1 MQQEINIKV
10 VAQDRAKDNDF
21 KQLFL
26 EMYPRLVRYAVSLL
40 GDGNEARDVV
50 GDVFEKAWNQF
61 SSLQMETRRSW
72 LYASVRNACLNWLK
86 HQQVEQT
93 NVEALIE
100 ATRYD
105 MSTRYEEHER
115 LLQQAERIARELK
128 EPTCTILRLCYF
140 EHLTY
145 QQAADSRQAGHQS
158 QHREEAYFQGT
169 RHFARANEAYKH
181 RELGGKI
188 MNKNQDQELD
198 YRMDS
203 VSENVSENA
212 SGKVSENV
220 SDARLS
226 QIFGEAL
233 GDEPSKEETLAAW
246 EAFEQKHIS
255 SEEEHLQKAEDEL
268 SEKKIDKARIL
279 TWITASVAVAASL
292 FLFIFRS
299 SQEISQPTEFSME
312 LFSEVTSPKQ
322 VEQTLSNGY
331 CVVSTPAAT
340 TTLVTLSDG
349 TRVML
354 NANSTLE
361 YPASFDDAEVREVR
375 LKGEAH
381 FEVTKNPHRPFVVKA
396 GEMQTQVLGTIF
408 DVKAYR
414 KDAPKVTLMEGK
426 VKVSNADTE
435 IEMRPGQTATLQA
448 DKIVVSKASSSAS
461 DWLEGDFDMDQVTL
475 AEAMSDIGAWYNKT
489 VVFQSQA
496 NMDKL
501 IHFRF
506 SRRASLQEIITALNE
521 MGVAKVRIEK
531 GKIMV
536 L

>member
-1 MQQEINIKV
+1 
-10 VAQDRAKDNDF
+10 
-21 KQLFL
+21 
-26 EMYPRLVRYAVSLL
+26 
-40 GDGNEARDVV
+40 
-50 GDVFEKAWNQF
+50 
-61 SSLQMETRRSW
+61 
-72 LYASVRNACLNWLK
+72 
-86 HQQVEQT
+86 
-93 NVEALIE
+93 
-100 ATRYD
+100 
-105 MSTRYEEHER
+105 
-115 LLQQAERIARELK
+115 
-128 EPTCTILRLCYF
+128 
-140 EHLTY
+140 
-145 QQAADSRQAGHQS
+145 
-158 QHREEAYFQGT
+158 
-169 RHFARANEAYKH
+169 
-181 RELGGKI
+181 

-203 VSENVSENA
+203 VSEKVSENA
-212 SGKVSENV
+212 SEKVSEKVSENV

-246 EAFEQKHIS
+246 EAFEKKHIS

-268 SEKKIDKARIL
+268 SEKKIEDEIGRESSSRKISKARIL
-279 TWITASVAVAASL
+279 AWITASVAVAASL

-349 TRVML
+349 TKVRL

-361 YPASFDDAEVREVR
+361 YPVSFSDTEVREVH

-414 KDAPKVTLMEGK
+414 KDAPKVTLMQGK

-435 IEMRPGQTATLQA
+435 VEMRPGQTATLQA

>member
-1 MQQEINIKV
+1 
-10 VAQDRAKDNDF
+10 
-21 KQLFL
+21 
-26 EMYPRLVRYAVSLL
+26 
-40 GDGNEARDVV
+40 
-50 GDVFEKAWNQF
+50 
-61 SSLQMETRRSW
+61 
-72 LYASVRNACLNWLK
+72 
-86 HQQVEQT
+86 
-93 NVEALIE
+93 
-100 ATRYD
+100 
-105 MSTRYEEHER
+105 
-115 LLQQAERIARELK
+115 
-128 EPTCTILRLCYF
+128 
-140 EHLTY
+140 
-145 QQAADSRQAGHQS
+145 
-158 QHREEAYFQGT
+158 
-169 RHFARANEAYKH
+169 
-181 RELGGKI
+181 

-198 YRMDS
+198 YRM
-203 VSENVSENA
+203 EAENA
-212 SGKVSENV
+212 
-220 SDARLS
+220 SDARLTR
-226 QIFGEAL
+226 IFGEAL
-233 GDEPSKEETLAAW
+233 GGEPSKEETLAAW
-246 EAFEQKHIS
+246 EAFEKKHIS
-255 SEEEHLQKAEDEL
+255 SEEEHLSFEKE
-268 SEKKIDKARIL
+268 SIVKNEKKVSKARIL

-414 KDAPKVTLMEGK
+414 KDAPKVTLMQGK

-435 IEMRPGQTATLQA
+435 VEMRPGQTATLQA

-521 MGVAKVRIEK
+521 MGVARIRMEK

>member
-1 MQQEINIKV
+1 
-10 VAQDRAKDNDF
+10 
-21 KQLFL
+21 
-26 EMYPRLVRYAVSLL
+26 
-40 GDGNEARDVV
+40 
-50 GDVFEKAWNQF
+50 
-61 SSLQMETRRSW
+61 
-72 LYASVRNACLNWLK
+72 
-86 HQQVEQT
+86 
-93 NVEALIE
+93 
-100 ATRYD
+100 
-105 MSTRYEEHER
+105 
-115 LLQQAERIARELK
+115 
-128 EPTCTILRLCYF
+128 
-140 EHLTY
+140 
-145 QQAADSRQAGHQS
+145 
-158 QHREEAYFQGT
+158 
-169 RHFARANEAYKH
+169 
-181 RELGGKI
+181 
-188 MNKNQDQELD
+188 
-198 YRMDS
+198 MDS
-203 VSENVSENA
+203 VSENVSENVFEKA
-212 SGKVSENV
+212 SENV
-220 SDARLS
+220 SDARLTR
-226 QIFGEAL
+226 IFGEAL
-233 GDEPSKEETLAAW
+233 GNEPSKEETLAAW
-246 EAFEQKHIS
+246 EAFEKKHIS
-255 SEEEHLQKAEDEL
+255 SEEEHLSFEKE
-268 SEKKIDKARIL
+268 SIVKNEKKVSKARIL
-279 TWITASVAVAASL
+279 AWITASVAVAAGL

-312 LFSEVTSPKQ
+312 LFSEVSSPKQ
-322 VEQTLSNGY
+322 VEQTLSDGY

-349 TRVML
+349 TKVML

-414 KDAPKVTLMEGK
+414 KDAPKVTLMQGK

-435 IEMRPGQTATLQA
+435 VEMRPGQTATLQS
-448 DKIVVSKASSSAS
+448 DKIVVSKASPSAS

-521 MGVAKVRIEK
+521 MGVARIRMEK

>member
-1 MQQEINIKV
+1 
-10 VAQDRAKDNDF
+10 
-21 KQLFL
+21 
-26 EMYPRLVRYAVSLL
+26 
-40 GDGNEARDVV
+40 
-50 GDVFEKAWNQF
+50 
-61 SSLQMETRRSW
+61 
-72 LYASVRNACLNWLK
+72 
-86 HQQVEQT
+86 
-93 NVEALIE
+93 
-100 ATRYD
+100 
-105 MSTRYEEHER
+105 
-115 LLQQAERIARELK
+115 
-128 EPTCTILRLCYF
+128 
-140 EHLTY
+140 
-145 QQAADSRQAGHQS
+145 
-158 QHREEAYFQGT
+158 
-169 RHFARANEAYKH
+169 
-181 RELGGKI
+181 

-212 SGKVSENV
+212 SEKVSENV

-246 EAFEQKHIS
+246 EAFEKKHIS

-268 SEKKIDKARIL
+268 SEKKIEDEIGGESSSRKISKARIL
-279 TWITASVAVAASL
+279 AWITASVAVAASL

-340 TTLVTLSDG
+340 TTLATLSDG
-349 TRVML
+349 TKVML

-414 KDAPKVTLMEGK
+414 KDASKVTLMQGK

-435 IEMRPGQTATLQA
+435 VEMRPGQTATLQA
-448 DKIVVSKASSSAS
+448 DKIVVSKASPSAS

-489 VVFQSQA
+489 VVFQSQT

-521 MGVAKVRIEK
+521 MGVARIRIEK

>member
-1 MQQEINIKV
+1 
-10 VAQDRAKDNDF
+10 
-21 KQLFL
+21 
-26 EMYPRLVRYAVSLL
+26 
-40 GDGNEARDVV
+40 
-50 GDVFEKAWNQF
+50 
-61 SSLQMETRRSW
+61 
-72 LYASVRNACLNWLK
+72 
-86 HQQVEQT
+86 
-93 NVEALIE
+93 
-100 ATRYD
+100 
-105 MSTRYEEHER
+105 
-115 LLQQAERIARELK
+115 
-128 EPTCTILRLCYF
+128 
-140 EHLTY
+140 
-145 QQAADSRQAGHQS
+145 
-158 QHREEAYFQGT
+158 
-169 RHFARANEAYKH
+169 
-181 RELGGKI
+181 

-198 YRMDS
+198 YRMDP

-212 SGKVSENV
+212 SEKVSENV

-246 EAFEQKHIS
+246 EAFEKKHIS
-255 SEEEHLQKAEDEL
+255 SEEELL
-268 SEKKIDKARIL
+268 SFEKESIVKNEKKVSKARIL

-408 DVKAYR
+408 DVKTYR
-414 KDAPKVTLMEGK
+414 KDAPKVTLMQGK

-435 IEMRPGQTATLQA
+435 VEMRPGQTATLQA

>member
-1 MQQEINIKV
+1 MN
-10 VAQDRAKDNDF
+10 KD
-21 KQLFL
+21 
-26 EMYPRLVRYAVSLL
+26 
-40 GDGNEARDVV
+40 
-50 GDVFEKAWNQF
+50 
-61 SSLQMETRRSW
+61 
-72 LYASVRNACLNWLK
+72 
-86 HQQVEQT
+86 
-93 NVEALIE
+93 
-100 ATRYD
+100 
-105 MSTRYEEHER
+105 
-115 LLQQAERIARELK
+115 
-128 EPTCTILRLCYF
+128 
-140 EHLTY
+140 
-145 QQAADSRQAGHQS
+145 
-158 QHREEAYFQGT
+158 
-169 RHFARANEAYKH
+169 
-181 RELGGKI
+181 
-188 MNKNQDQELD
+188 KNQDQELD

-203 VSENVSENA
+203 VSESISENA
-212 SGKVSENV
+212 SEKV

-246 EAFEQKHIS
+246 EAFEKKHIS

-268 SEKKIDKARIL
+268 SEKKIEDEIGGESSSRKISKARIL
-279 TWITASVAVAASL
+279 AWITASVAVAASL

-322 VEQTLSNGY
+322 VEQTLSDGY

-414 KDAPKVTLMEGK
+414 KDAPKVTLMQGK

-435 IEMRPGQTATLQA
+435 VEMRPGQTATLQA
-448 DKIVVSKASSSAS
+448 DKIVVSKASPSAS

-496 NMDKL
+496 NMGKL

>member
-1 MQQEINIKV
+1 
-10 VAQDRAKDNDF
+10 
-21 KQLFL
+21 
-26 EMYPRLVRYAVSLL
+26 
-40 GDGNEARDVV
+40 
-50 GDVFEKAWNQF
+50 
-61 SSLQMETRRSW
+61 
-72 LYASVRNACLNWLK
+72 
-86 HQQVEQT
+86 
-93 NVEALIE
+93 
-100 ATRYD
+100 
-105 MSTRYEEHER
+105 
-115 LLQQAERIARELK
+115 
-128 EPTCTILRLCYF
+128 
-140 EHLTY
+140 
-145 QQAADSRQAGHQS
+145 
-158 QHREEAYFQGT
+158 
-169 RHFARANEAYKH
+169 
-181 RELGGKI
+181 

-212 SGKVSENV
+212 SEKVSEKISEKTSEKV

-246 EAFEQKHIS
+246 EAFEKKHIS

-268 SEKKIDKARIL
+268 SEKKIEDEIGGESSSRKISKARIL
-279 TWITASVAVAASL
+279 AWITASVAVAASL

-322 VEQTLSNGY
+322 VEQTLSDGY

-435 IEMRPGQTATLQA
+435 VEMHPGQTATLQS
-448 DKIVVSKASSSAS
+448 DKIVVSRASSSVS

>member
-1 MQQEINIKV
+1 
-10 VAQDRAKDNDF
+10 
-21 KQLFL
+21 
-26 EMYPRLVRYAVSLL
+26 
-40 GDGNEARDVV
+40 
-50 GDVFEKAWNQF
+50 
-61 SSLQMETRRSW
+61 
-72 LYASVRNACLNWLK
+72 
-86 HQQVEQT
+86 
-93 NVEALIE
+93 
-100 ATRYD
+100 
-105 MSTRYEEHER
+105 
-115 LLQQAERIARELK
+115 
-128 EPTCTILRLCYF
+128 
-140 EHLTY
+140 
-145 QQAADSRQAGHQS
+145 
-158 QHREEAYFQGT
+158 
-169 RHFARANEAYKH
+169 
-181 RELGGKI
+181 
-188 MNKNQDQELD
+188 MNKNQDQKLD

-212 SGKVSENV
+212 SEKVSENV

-246 EAFEQKHIS
+246 EAFEKKHIS

-268 SEKKIDKARIL
+268 SEKKIEDEIGGESSSRKVSKARIL

-322 VEQTLSNGY
+322 VEQTLSDGY

-396 GEMQTQVLGTIF
+396 GEMQTQVLGTVF

-414 KDAPKVTLMEGK
+414 KDAPKVTLMQGK

-435 IEMRPGQTATLQA
+435 VEMRPGQTATLQS
-448 DKIVVSKASSSAS
+448 DKIVVSKASPSAS

-496 NMDKL
+496 NMGKL

>member
-1 MQQEINIKV
+1 
-10 VAQDRAKDNDF
+10 
-21 KQLFL
+21 
-26 EMYPRLVRYAVSLL
+26 
-40 GDGNEARDVV
+40 
-50 GDVFEKAWNQF
+50 
-61 SSLQMETRRSW
+61 
-72 LYASVRNACLNWLK
+72 
-86 HQQVEQT
+86 
-93 NVEALIE
+93 
-100 ATRYD
+100 
-105 MSTRYEEHER
+105 
-115 LLQQAERIARELK
+115 
-128 EPTCTILRLCYF
+128 
-140 EHLTY
+140 
-145 QQAADSRQAGHQS
+145 
-158 QHREEAYFQGT
+158 
-169 RHFARANEAYKH
+169 
-181 RELGGKI
+181 

-203 VSENVSENA
+203 VSENVSENVSEKA
-212 SGKVSENV
+212 SENV

-246 EAFEQKHIS
+246 EAFEKKHIS

-268 SEKKIDKARIL
+268 SEKKIEDEIGRENGNEIGREIGGESSSRKVFKARIL

-299 SQEISQPTEFSME
+299 SQEISLPTEFSME

-414 KDAPKVTLMEGK
+414 KDASKVTLMQGK

-435 IEMRPGQTATLQA
+435 VEMRPGQTATLQA
-448 DKIVVSKASSSAS
+448 DKIVVSKASPSAS

-496 NMDKL
+496 NMGKL

>member
-1 MQQEINIKV
+1 
-10 VAQDRAKDNDF
+10 
-21 KQLFL
+21 
-26 EMYPRLVRYAVSLL
+26 
-40 GDGNEARDVV
+40 
-50 GDVFEKAWNQF
+50 
-61 SSLQMETRRSW
+61 
-72 LYASVRNACLNWLK
+72 
-86 HQQVEQT
+86 
-93 NVEALIE
+93 
-100 ATRYD
+100 
-105 MSTRYEEHER
+105 
-115 LLQQAERIARELK
+115 
-128 EPTCTILRLCYF
+128 
-140 EHLTY
+140 
-145 QQAADSRQAGHQS
+145 
-158 QHREEAYFQGT
+158 
-169 RHFARANEAYKH
+169 
-181 RELGGKI
+181 

-212 SGKVSENV
+212 SEKVSENV

-246 EAFEQKHIS
+246 EAFEKKHIS

-268 SEKKIDKARIL
+268 SEKKIEDEIGGESSSRKISKARIL
-279 TWITASVAVAASL
+279 AWITASVAVAASL

-322 VEQTLSNGY
+322 VEQTLSDGY

-408 DVKAYR
+408 NVKAYR

-435 IEMRPGQTATLQA
+435 VEMRPGQTATLQS
-448 DKIVVSKASSSAS
+448 DKIVVSRASSSVS

-521 MGVAKVRIEK
+521 MGVAKVRMEK

>member
-1 MQQEINIKV
+1 
-10 VAQDRAKDNDF
+10 
-21 KQLFL
+21 
-26 EMYPRLVRYAVSLL
+26 
-40 GDGNEARDVV
+40 
-50 GDVFEKAWNQF
+50 
-61 SSLQMETRRSW
+61 
-72 LYASVRNACLNWLK
+72 
-86 HQQVEQT
+86 
-93 NVEALIE
+93 
-100 ATRYD
+100 
-105 MSTRYEEHER
+105 
-115 LLQQAERIARELK
+115 
-128 EPTCTILRLCYF
+128 
-140 EHLTY
+140 
-145 QQAADSRQAGHQS
+145 
-158 QHREEAYFQGT
+158 
-169 RHFARANEAYKH
+169 
-181 RELGGKI
+181 

-203 VSENVSENA
+203 VSENISENVFEKA
-212 SGKVSENV
+212 SENV
-220 SDARLS
+220 SDTRLS

-233 GDEPSKEETLAAW
+233 GGEPSKEETLAAW
-246 EAFEQKHIS
+246 EAFEKKHIS

-349 TRVML
+349 TKVML

-361 YPASFDDAEVREVR
+361 YPASFGDASSDKENDAADAAHQVREVR
-375 LKGEAH
+375 LKGEAL

-414 KDAPKVTLMEGK
+414 KDAPKVTLMQGK

-435 IEMRPGQTATLQA
+435 VEMRPGQTATLQA

-521 MGVAKVRIEK
+521 MGVARIRMER

>member
-1 MQQEINIKV
+1 
-10 VAQDRAKDNDF
+10 
-21 KQLFL
+21 
-26 EMYPRLVRYAVSLL
+26 
-40 GDGNEARDVV
+40 
-50 GDVFEKAWNQF
+50 
-61 SSLQMETRRSW
+61 
-72 LYASVRNACLNWLK
+72 
-86 HQQVEQT
+86 
-93 NVEALIE
+93 
-100 ATRYD
+100 
-105 MSTRYEEHER
+105 
-115 LLQQAERIARELK
+115 
-128 EPTCTILRLCYF
+128 
-140 EHLTY
+140 
-145 QQAADSRQAGHQS
+145 
-158 QHREEAYFQGT
+158 
-169 RHFARANEAYKH
+169 
-181 RELGGKI
+181 

-203 VSENVSENA
+203 
-212 SGKVSENV
+212 VSENV

-246 EAFEQKHIS
+246 EAFEKKHIS
-255 SEEEHLQKAEDEL
+255 SEEEHLSFEKE
-268 SEKKIDKARIL
+268 SIVKNEKKVSKARIL

-322 VEQTLSNGY
+322 VEQTLSDGY

-354 NANSTLE
+354 NANSKLE

-435 IEMRPGQTATLQA
+435 VEMHPGQTATLQS
-448 DKIVVSKASSSAS
+448 DKIVVSRASSSVS

-496 NMDKL
+496 NMGKL

>member
-1 MQQEINIKV
+1 
-10 VAQDRAKDNDF
+10 
-21 KQLFL
+21 
-26 EMYPRLVRYAVSLL
+26 
-40 GDGNEARDVV
+40 
-50 GDVFEKAWNQF
+50 
-61 SSLQMETRRSW
+61 
-72 LYASVRNACLNWLK
+72 
-86 HQQVEQT
+86 
-93 NVEALIE
+93 
-100 ATRYD
+100 
-105 MSTRYEEHER
+105 
-115 LLQQAERIARELK
+115 
-128 EPTCTILRLCYF
+128 
-140 EHLTY
+140 
-145 QQAADSRQAGHQS
+145 
-158 QHREEAYFQGT
+158 
-169 RHFARANEAYKH
+169 
-181 RELGGKI
+181 
-188 MNKNQDQELD
+188 MNKNQDQKLD
-198 YRMDS
+198 YRMDP

-212 SGKVSENV
+212 SEKVSEKV

-246 EAFEQKHIS
+246 EAFEKKHIS
-255 SEEEHLQKAEDEL
+255 SEEEHLSFEKE
-268 SEKKIDKARIL
+268 SIVKNEKKVSKARIL

-322 VEQTLSNGY
+322 VEQTLSDGY

-435 IEMRPGQTATLQA
+435 VEMHPGQTATLQS
-448 DKIVVSKASSSAS
+448 DKIVVSRASSSVS

-496 NMDKL
+496 NMGKL

>member
-1 MQQEINIKV
+1 
-10 VAQDRAKDNDF
+10 
-21 KQLFL
+21 
-26 EMYPRLVRYAVSLL
+26 
-40 GDGNEARDVV
+40 
-50 GDVFEKAWNQF
+50 
-61 SSLQMETRRSW
+61 
-72 LYASVRNACLNWLK
+72 
-86 HQQVEQT
+86 
-93 NVEALIE
+93 
-100 ATRYD
+100 
-105 MSTRYEEHER
+105 
-115 LLQQAERIARELK
+115 
-128 EPTCTILRLCYF
+128 
-140 EHLTY
+140 
-145 QQAADSRQAGHQS
+145 
-158 QHREEAYFQGT
+158 
-169 RHFARANEAYKH
+169 
-181 RELGGKI
+181 

-212 SGKVSENV
+212 SEKVSENV

-246 EAFEQKHIS
+246 EAFEKKHIS

-268 SEKKIDKARIL
+268 SEKKIEDEIGRESSSRKISKARIL
-279 TWITASVAVAASL
+279 AWITASVAVAASL

-349 TRVML
+349 TKVML

-414 KDAPKVTLMEGK
+414 KDAPKVTLMQGK

-435 IEMRPGQTATLQA
+435 VEMRPGQTATLQA

-496 NMDKL
+496 NMGKL

>member
-1 MQQEINIKV
+1 MN
-10 VAQDRAKDNDF
+10 KD
-21 KQLFL
+21 
-26 EMYPRLVRYAVSLL
+26 
-40 GDGNEARDVV
+40 
-50 GDVFEKAWNQF
+50 
-61 SSLQMETRRSW
+61 
-72 LYASVRNACLNWLK
+72 
-86 HQQVEQT
+86 
-93 NVEALIE
+93 
-100 ATRYD
+100 
-105 MSTRYEEHER
+105 
-115 LLQQAERIARELK
+115 
-128 EPTCTILRLCYF
+128 
-140 EHLTY
+140 
-145 QQAADSRQAGHQS
+145 
-158 QHREEAYFQGT
+158 
-169 RHFARANEAYKH
+169 
-181 RELGGKI
+181 
-188 MNKNQDQELD
+188 KNQDQEQD

-212 SGKVSENV
+212 SEKVSENV

-246 EAFEQKHIS
+246 EAFEKKHIS

-268 SEKKIDKARIL
+268 SEKKIEDEIGRESSSRKISKARIL
-279 TWITASVAVAASL
+279 AWITASVAVAASL

-414 KDAPKVTLMEGK
+414 KDAPKVTLMQGK

-435 IEMRPGQTATLQA
+435 VEMRPGQTATLQA
-448 DKIVVSKASSSAS
+448 DKIVVSKASPSAS

-496 NMDKL
+496 NMGKL

>member
-1 MQQEINIKV
+1 
-10 VAQDRAKDNDF
+10 
-21 KQLFL
+21 
-26 EMYPRLVRYAVSLL
+26 
-40 GDGNEARDVV
+40 
-50 GDVFEKAWNQF
+50 
-61 SSLQMETRRSW
+61 
-72 LYASVRNACLNWLK
+72 
-86 HQQVEQT
+86 
-93 NVEALIE
+93 
-100 ATRYD
+100 
-105 MSTRYEEHER
+105 
-115 LLQQAERIARELK
+115 
-128 EPTCTILRLCYF
+128 
-140 EHLTY
+140 
-145 QQAADSRQAGHQS
+145 
-158 QHREEAYFQGT
+158 
-169 RHFARANEAYKH
+169 
-181 RELGGKI
+181 

-198 YRMDS
+198 YRM
-203 VSENVSENA
+203 EAENA
-212 SGKVSENV
+212 
-220 SDARLS
+220 SDARLTR
-226 QIFGEAL
+226 IFGEAL
-233 GDEPSKEETLAAW
+233 GGEPSKEETLAAW
-246 EAFEQKHIS
+246 EAFEKKHIS
-255 SEEEHLQKAEDEL
+255 SEEEHLSFEKE
-268 SEKKIDKARIL
+268 SIVKTEKKVSKARIL

-299 SQEISQPTEFSME
+299 SQEISLPTEFSME

-349 TRVML
+349 TKVML
-354 NANSTLE
+354 NANSTLK

-414 KDAPKVTLMEGK
+414 KDAPKVTLMQGK

-435 IEMRPGQTATLQA
+435 VEMRPGQTATLQA
-448 DKIVVSKASSSAS
+448 DKIVVSKASPSAS

-521 MGVAKVRIEK
+521 MGVARIRMEK

>member
-1 MQQEINIKV
+1 
-10 VAQDRAKDNDF
+10 
-21 KQLFL
+21 
-26 EMYPRLVRYAVSLL
+26 
-40 GDGNEARDVV
+40 
-50 GDVFEKAWNQF
+50 
-61 SSLQMETRRSW
+61 
-72 LYASVRNACLNWLK
+72 
-86 HQQVEQT
+86 
-93 NVEALIE
+93 
-100 ATRYD
+100 
-105 MSTRYEEHER
+105 
-115 LLQQAERIARELK
+115 
-128 EPTCTILRLCYF
+128 
-140 EHLTY
+140 
-145 QQAADSRQAGHQS
+145 
-158 QHREEAYFQGT
+158 
-169 RHFARANEAYKH
+169 
-181 RELGGKI
+181 

-212 SGKVSENV
+212 SEKVSENV

-246 EAFEQKHIS
+246 EAFEKKHIS
-255 SEEEHLQKAEDEL
+255 SEKEHLSFEKE
-268 SEKKIDKARIL
+268 SIVKNEKKVSKARIL
-279 TWITASVAVAASL
+279 AWITASVAVAASL

-414 KDAPKVTLMEGK
+414 KDAPKVTLMQGK

-435 IEMRPGQTATLQA
+435 VEMRPGQTATLQA

>member
-1 MQQEINIKV
+1 
-10 VAQDRAKDNDF
+10 
-21 KQLFL
+21 
-26 EMYPRLVRYAVSLL
+26 
-40 GDGNEARDVV
+40 
-50 GDVFEKAWNQF
+50 
-61 SSLQMETRRSW
+61 
-72 LYASVRNACLNWLK
+72 
-86 HQQVEQT
+86 
-93 NVEALIE
+93 
-100 ATRYD
+100 
-105 MSTRYEEHER
+105 
-115 LLQQAERIARELK
+115 
-128 EPTCTILRLCYF
+128 
-140 EHLTY
+140 
-145 QQAADSRQAGHQS
+145 
-158 QHREEAYFQGT
+158 
-169 RHFARANEAYKH
+169 
-181 RELGGKI
+181 

-198 YRMDS
+198 YRM
-203 VSENVSENA
+203 EAENA
-212 SGKVSENV
+212 
-220 SDARLS
+220 SDARLTR
-226 QIFGEAL
+226 IFGEAL
-233 GDEPSKEETLAAW
+233 GGEPSKEETLAAW
-246 EAFEQKHIS
+246 EAFEKKHIS
-255 SEEEHLQKAEDEL
+255 SEEEHLSFEKE
-268 SEKKIDKARIL
+268 SIVKNEKKVSKARIL

-322 VEQTLSNGY
+322 VEQTLSDGY

-349 TRVML
+349 TKVML

-414 KDAPKVTLMEGK
+414 KDAPKVTLMQGK

-435 IEMRPGQTATLQA
+435 VEMRPGQTATLQA
-448 DKIVVSKASSSAS
+448 DKIVVSKASPSAS

-521 MGVAKVRIEK
+521 MGVARIKIEK

>member
-1 MQQEINIKV
+1 
-10 VAQDRAKDNDF
+10 
-21 KQLFL
+21 
-26 EMYPRLVRYAVSLL
+26 
-40 GDGNEARDVV
+40 
-50 GDVFEKAWNQF
+50 
-61 SSLQMETRRSW
+61 
-72 LYASVRNACLNWLK
+72 
-86 HQQVEQT
+86 
-93 NVEALIE
+93 
-100 ATRYD
+100 
-105 MSTRYEEHER
+105 
-115 LLQQAERIARELK
+115 
-128 EPTCTILRLCYF
+128 
-140 EHLTY
+140 
-145 QQAADSRQAGHQS
+145 
-158 QHREEAYFQGT
+158 
-169 RHFARANEAYKH
+169 
-181 RELGGKI
+181 
-188 MNKNQDQELD
+188 MNKNQNQEQD

-212 SGKVSENV
+212 SEKVSENV

-246 EAFEQKHIS
+246 EAFEKKHIS
-255 SEEEHLQKAEDEL
+255 SEKEHLQKAEDEL
-268 SEKKIDKARIL
+268 SEKKIEDEIGGESSSRKISKARIL
-279 TWITASVAVAASL
+279 AWITASVAVAASL

-435 IEMRPGQTATLQA
+435 VEMRPGQTATLQA

>member
-1 MQQEINIKV
+1 
-10 VAQDRAKDNDF
+10 
-21 KQLFL
+21 
-26 EMYPRLVRYAVSLL
+26 
-40 GDGNEARDVV
+40 
-50 GDVFEKAWNQF
+50 
-61 SSLQMETRRSW
+61 
-72 LYASVRNACLNWLK
+72 
-86 HQQVEQT
+86 
-93 NVEALIE
+93 
-100 ATRYD
+100 
-105 MSTRYEEHER
+105 
-115 LLQQAERIARELK
+115 
-128 EPTCTILRLCYF
+128 
-140 EHLTY
+140 
-145 QQAADSRQAGHQS
+145 
-158 QHREEAYFQGT
+158 
-169 RHFARANEAYKH
+169 
-181 RELGGKI
+181 

-198 YRMDS
+198 YRMDP

-212 SGKVSENV
+212 SEKVSENV

-246 EAFEQKHIS
+246 EAFEKKHIS

-268 SEKKIDKARIL
+268 SEKKIEDEIGRESSSRKISKARIL
-279 TWITASVAVAASL
+279 AWITASVAVAASL

-322 VEQTLSNGY
+322 VEQTLSDGY

-349 TRVML
+349 TKVML

-414 KDAPKVTLMEGK
+414 KDAPKVTLMQGK

-435 IEMRPGQTATLQA
+435 VEMRPGQTATLQA
-448 DKIVVSKASSSAS
+448 DKIVVSKASPSAS

-521 MGVAKVRIEK
+521 MGVARIKIEK

>member
-1 MQQEINIKV
+1 
-10 VAQDRAKDNDF
+10 
-21 KQLFL
+21 
-26 EMYPRLVRYAVSLL
+26 
-40 GDGNEARDVV
+40 
-50 GDVFEKAWNQF
+50 
-61 SSLQMETRRSW
+61 
-72 LYASVRNACLNWLK
+72 
-86 HQQVEQT
+86 
-93 NVEALIE
+93 
-100 ATRYD
+100 
-105 MSTRYEEHER
+105 
-115 LLQQAERIARELK
+115 
-128 EPTCTILRLCYF
+128 
-140 EHLTY
+140 
-145 QQAADSRQAGHQS
+145 
-158 QHREEAYFQGT
+158 
-169 RHFARANEAYKH
+169 
-181 RELGGKI
+181 

-198 YRMDS
+198 YRM
-203 VSENVSENA
+203 EAENA
-212 SGKVSENV
+212 S
-220 SDARLS
+220 DAQLT

-246 EAFEQKHIS
+246 DAFEKKHLS
-255 SEEEHLQKAEDEL
+255 SEEEPLQKAEDEL
-268 SEKKIDKARIL
+268 SEKKIEDEIGGESSSRKVSKARIL
-279 TWITASVAVAASL
+279 TWIMASVAVAASL

-322 VEQTLSNGY
+322 VEQTLSDGY

-414 KDAPKVTLMEGK
+414 KDAPKVTLMQGK

-435 IEMRPGQTATLQA
+435 VEMRPGQTATLQA
-448 DKIVVSKASSSAS
+448 DKIVVSKASPSAS

-521 MGVAKVRIEK
+521 MGVAKVRMEK

>member
-1 MQQEINIKV
+1 
-10 VAQDRAKDNDF
+10 
-21 KQLFL
+21 
-26 EMYPRLVRYAVSLL
+26 
-40 GDGNEARDVV
+40 
-50 GDVFEKAWNQF
+50 
-61 SSLQMETRRSW
+61 
-72 LYASVRNACLNWLK
+72 
-86 HQQVEQT
+86 
-93 NVEALIE
+93 
-100 ATRYD
+100 
-105 MSTRYEEHER
+105 
-115 LLQQAERIARELK
+115 
-128 EPTCTILRLCYF
+128 
-140 EHLTY
+140 
-145 QQAADSRQAGHQS
+145 
-158 QHREEAYFQGT
+158 
-169 RHFARANEAYKH
+169 
-181 RELGGKI
+181 
-188 MNKNQDQELD
+188 
-198 YRMDS
+198 MDS

-212 SGKVSENV
+212 SEKVSENVSENVSEKVSENV

-246 EAFEQKHIS
+246 EAFEKKHIS

-268 SEKKIDKARIL
+268 SEKKIEDEIGRESSSRKISKARIL
-279 TWITASVAVAASL
+279 AWITASVAVAASL

-322 VEQTLSNGY
+322 VEQTLSDGY

-414 KDAPKVTLMEGK
+414 KDAPKVTLMQGK

-435 IEMRPGQTATLQA
+435 VEMRPGQTATLQA

-521 MGVAKVRIEK
+521 MGVARIKIEK

>member
-1 MQQEINIKV
+1 
-10 VAQDRAKDNDF
+10 
-21 KQLFL
+21 
-26 EMYPRLVRYAVSLL
+26 
-40 GDGNEARDVV
+40 
-50 GDVFEKAWNQF
+50 
-61 SSLQMETRRSW
+61 
-72 LYASVRNACLNWLK
+72 
-86 HQQVEQT
+86 
-93 NVEALIE
+93 
-100 ATRYD
+100 
-105 MSTRYEEHER
+105 
-115 LLQQAERIARELK
+115 
-128 EPTCTILRLCYF
+128 
-140 EHLTY
+140 
-145 QQAADSRQAGHQS
+145 
-158 QHREEAYFQGT
+158 
-169 RHFARANEAYKH
+169 
-181 RELGGKI
+181 

-198 YRMDS
+198 YRM
-203 VSENVSENA
+203 EAENA
-212 SGKVSENV
+212 
-220 SDARLS
+220 SDARLTR
-226 QIFGEAL
+226 IFGEAL
-233 GDEPSKEETLAAW
+233 GGEPSKEETLAAW
-246 EAFEQKHIS
+246 EAFEKKHIS
-255 SEEEHLQKAEDEL
+255 SEEEHLSFEKE
-268 SEKKIDKARIL
+268 SIVKNEKKVSKARIL

-322 VEQTLSNGY
+322 VEQTLSDGY

-381 FEVTKNPHRPFVVKA
+381 FEVTKKPHRPFVVKA

-414 KDAPKVTLMEGK
+414 KDAPKVTLMQGK

-435 IEMRPGQTATLQA
+435 VEMRPGQTATLQA

-521 MGVAKVRIEK
+521 MGVARIRMEK

>member
-1 MQQEINIKV
+1 
-10 VAQDRAKDNDF
+10 
-21 KQLFL
+21 
-26 EMYPRLVRYAVSLL
+26 
-40 GDGNEARDVV
+40 
-50 GDVFEKAWNQF
+50 
-61 SSLQMETRRSW
+61 
-72 LYASVRNACLNWLK
+72 
-86 HQQVEQT
+86 
-93 NVEALIE
+93 
-100 ATRYD
+100 
-105 MSTRYEEHER
+105 
-115 LLQQAERIARELK
+115 
-128 EPTCTILRLCYF
+128 
-140 EHLTY
+140 
-145 QQAADSRQAGHQS
+145 
-158 QHREEAYFQGT
+158 
-169 RHFARANEAYKH
+169 
-181 RELGGKI
+181 

-198 YRMDS
+198 YRMNS
-203 VSENVSENA
+203 VSESISENA
-212 SGKVSENV
+212 SEKV

-246 EAFEQKHIS
+246 EAFEKKHIS
-255 SEEEHLQKAEDEL
+255 SEKEL
-268 SEKKIDKARIL
+268 LSFEKESIVKNEKKVSKARIL
-279 TWITASVAVAASL
+279 TWITVSVAVAASL

-299 SQEISQPTEFSME
+299 SQEISLPTEFSME

-349 TRVML
+349 TKVML

-414 KDAPKVTLMEGK
+414 KDAPKVTLMQGK

-435 IEMRPGQTATLQA
+435 VEMRPGQTATLQA

>member
-1 MQQEINIKV
+1 
-10 VAQDRAKDNDF
+10 
-21 KQLFL
+21 
-26 EMYPRLVRYAVSLL
+26 
-40 GDGNEARDVV
+40 
-50 GDVFEKAWNQF
+50 
-61 SSLQMETRRSW
+61 
-72 LYASVRNACLNWLK
+72 
-86 HQQVEQT
+86 
-93 NVEALIE
+93 
-100 ATRYD
+100 
-105 MSTRYEEHER
+105 
-115 LLQQAERIARELK
+115 
-128 EPTCTILRLCYF
+128 
-140 EHLTY
+140 
-145 QQAADSRQAGHQS
+145 
-158 QHREEAYFQGT
+158 
-169 RHFARANEAYKH
+169 
-181 RELGGKI
+181 

-212 SGKVSENV
+212 SEKVSENV

-246 EAFEQKHIS
+246 EAFEKKHIV
-255 SEEEHLQKAEDEL
+255 EN
-268 SEKKIDKARIL
+268 EKKVSKARIL

-396 GEMQTQVLGTIF
+396 GEMQTQVLGTVF

-435 IEMRPGQTATLQA
+435 VEMRPGQTATLQA

>member
-1 MQQEINIKV
+1 
-10 VAQDRAKDNDF
+10 
-21 KQLFL
+21 
-26 EMYPRLVRYAVSLL
+26 
-40 GDGNEARDVV
+40 
-50 GDVFEKAWNQF
+50 
-61 SSLQMETRRSW
+61 
-72 LYASVRNACLNWLK
+72 
-86 HQQVEQT
+86 
-93 NVEALIE
+93 
-100 ATRYD
+100 
-105 MSTRYEEHER
+105 
-115 LLQQAERIARELK
+115 
-128 EPTCTILRLCYF
+128 
-140 EHLTY
+140 
-145 QQAADSRQAGHQS
+145 
-158 QHREEAYFQGT
+158 
-169 RHFARANEAYKH
+169 
-181 RELGGKI
+181 

-203 VSENVSENA
+203 VSENVSEHA
-212 SGKVSENV
+212 SEKVSENVSEKVSEKV

-226 QIFGEAL
+226 QIFGEAM
-233 GDEPSKEETLAAW
+233 GDEPSMEETLAAW
-246 EAFEQKHIS
+246 EAFEKKHIS
-255 SEEEHLQKAEDEL
+255 SEEEPLQKAEDEL
-268 SEKKIDKARIL
+268 SEKKIEDEIGGESSSRKISKARIL
-279 TWITASVAVAASL
+279 AWITASVAVAASL

-322 VEQTLSNGY
+322 VEQTLSDGY

-414 KDAPKVTLMEGK
+414 KDAPKVTLMQGK

-435 IEMRPGQTATLQA
+435 VEMRPGQTATLQA
-448 DKIVVSKASSSAS
+448 DKIVVSKASPSAS

-506 SRRASLQEIITALNE
+506 SRKASLQEIITALNE
-521 MGVAKVRIEK
+521 MGVARIRMEK

>member
-1 MQQEINIKV
+1 
-10 VAQDRAKDNDF
+10 
-21 KQLFL
+21 
-26 EMYPRLVRYAVSLL
+26 
-40 GDGNEARDVV
+40 
-50 GDVFEKAWNQF
+50 
-61 SSLQMETRRSW
+61 
-72 LYASVRNACLNWLK
+72 
-86 HQQVEQT
+86 
-93 NVEALIE
+93 
-100 ATRYD
+100 
-105 MSTRYEEHER
+105 
-115 LLQQAERIARELK
+115 
-128 EPTCTILRLCYF
+128 
-140 EHLTY
+140 
-145 QQAADSRQAGHQS
+145 
-158 QHREEAYFQGT
+158 
-169 RHFARANEAYKH
+169 
-181 RELGGKI
+181 

-203 VSENVSENA
+203 VSENVSENVFEKA
-212 SGKVSENV
+212 SENV
-220 SDARLS
+220 SDTRLS

-246 EAFEQKHIS
+246 EAFGKKHIS

-279 TWITASVAVAASL
+279 AWITASVAVAAGL

-322 VEQTLSNGY
+322 VEQTLS
-331 CVVSTPAAT
+331 
-340 TTLVTLSDG
+340 DG
-349 TRVML
+349 TKVRL

-361 YPASFDDAEVREVR
+361 YPVSFDDAEVREVR

-414 KDAPKVTLMEGK
+414 KDAPKVTLMQGK

-435 IEMRPGQTATLQA
+435 VEMRPGQTATLQV

-489 VVFQSQA
+489 VVFQSQV

-521 MGVAKVRIEK
+521 MGVARIKIEK

>member
-1 MQQEINIKV
+1 
-10 VAQDRAKDNDF
+10 
-21 KQLFL
+21 
-26 EMYPRLVRYAVSLL
+26 
-40 GDGNEARDVV
+40 
-50 GDVFEKAWNQF
+50 
-61 SSLQMETRRSW
+61 
-72 LYASVRNACLNWLK
+72 
-86 HQQVEQT
+86 
-93 NVEALIE
+93 
-100 ATRYD
+100 
-105 MSTRYEEHER
+105 
-115 LLQQAERIARELK
+115 
-128 EPTCTILRLCYF
+128 
-140 EHLTY
+140 
-145 QQAADSRQAGHQS
+145 
-158 QHREEAYFQGT
+158 
-169 RHFARANEAYKH
+169 
-181 RELGGKI
+181 

-198 YRMDS
+198 YRM
-203 VSENVSENA
+203 EAENA
-212 SGKVSENV
+212 
-220 SDARLS
+220 SDARLT

-246 EAFEQKHIS
+246 DAFEKKHLS
-255 SEEEHLQKAEDEL
+255 SEEEPLQKAEDEL
-268 SEKKIDKARIL
+268 SEKKIEDEIGGESSSRKVSKARIL

-361 YPASFDDAEVREVR
+361 YPASFDNAEVREVR

-435 IEMRPGQTATLQA
+435 VEMRPGQTATLQA

-521 MGVAKVRIEK
+521 MGVAKVRMEK

>member
-1 MQQEINIKV
+1 
-10 VAQDRAKDNDF
+10 
-21 KQLFL
+21 
-26 EMYPRLVRYAVSLL
+26 
-40 GDGNEARDVV
+40 
-50 GDVFEKAWNQF
+50 
-61 SSLQMETRRSW
+61 
-72 LYASVRNACLNWLK
+72 
-86 HQQVEQT
+86 
-93 NVEALIE
+93 
-100 ATRYD
+100 
-105 MSTRYEEHER
+105 
-115 LLQQAERIARELK
+115 
-128 EPTCTILRLCYF
+128 
-140 EHLTY
+140 
-145 QQAADSRQAGHQS
+145 
-158 QHREEAYFQGT
+158 
-169 RHFARANEAYKH
+169 
-181 RELGGKI
+181 

-203 VSENVSENA
+203 VSESISENA
-212 SGKVSENV
+212 SEKVSENV

-246 EAFEQKHIS
+246 EAFEKKHIS
-255 SEEEHLQKAEDEL
+255 SEEEHLSFEKE
-268 SEKKIDKARIL
+268 SIVKNEKKVSKARIL
-279 TWITASVAVAASL
+279 AWITASVAVAASL

-349 TRVML
+349 TKVML

-414 KDAPKVTLMEGK
+414 KDAPKVTLMQGK

-435 IEMRPGQTATLQA
+435 VEMRPGQTATLQA
-448 DKIVVSKASSSAS
+448 DKIVVSKASPSAS

>member
-1 MQQEINIKV
+1 
-10 VAQDRAKDNDF
+10 
-21 KQLFL
+21 
-26 EMYPRLVRYAVSLL
+26 
-40 GDGNEARDVV
+40 
-50 GDVFEKAWNQF
+50 
-61 SSLQMETRRSW
+61 
-72 LYASVRNACLNWLK
+72 
-86 HQQVEQT
+86 
-93 NVEALIE
+93 
-100 ATRYD
+100 
-105 MSTRYEEHER
+105 
-115 LLQQAERIARELK
+115 
-128 EPTCTILRLCYF
+128 
-140 EHLTY
+140 
-145 QQAADSRQAGHQS
+145 
-158 QHREEAYFQGT
+158 
-169 RHFARANEAYKH
+169 
-181 RELGGKI
+181 

-198 YRMDS
+198 YRM
-203 VSENVSENA
+203 EAENA
-212 SGKVSENV
+212 
-220 SDARLS
+220 SDARLTR
-226 QIFGEAL
+226 IFGEAL
-233 GDEPSKEETLAAW
+233 GGEPSKEETLAAW
-246 EAFEQKHIS
+246 EAFEKKHIS
-255 SEEEHLQKAEDEL
+255 SEEEHLSFEKE
-268 SEKKIDKARIL
+268 SIVKNEKKVSKARIL

-414 KDAPKVTLMEGK
+414 KDASKVTLMQGK

-435 IEMRPGQTATLQA
+435 VEMRPGQTATLQA

>member
-1 MQQEINIKV
+1 
-10 VAQDRAKDNDF
+10 
-21 KQLFL
+21 
-26 EMYPRLVRYAVSLL
+26 
-40 GDGNEARDVV
+40 
-50 GDVFEKAWNQF
+50 
-61 SSLQMETRRSW
+61 
-72 LYASVRNACLNWLK
+72 
-86 HQQVEQT
+86 
-93 NVEALIE
+93 
-100 ATRYD
+100 
-105 MSTRYEEHER
+105 
-115 LLQQAERIARELK
+115 
-128 EPTCTILRLCYF
+128 
-140 EHLTY
+140 
-145 QQAADSRQAGHQS
+145 
-158 QHREEAYFQGT
+158 
-169 RHFARANEAYKH
+169 
-181 RELGGKI
+181 

-212 SGKVSENV
+212 SEKASESV

-233 GDEPSKEETLAAW
+233 GDEPSKEETLVAW
-246 EAFEQKHIS
+246 EAFEKKHIS

-268 SEKKIDKARIL
+268 SEKKIEDEIGRENGNEIGREIGGESSSRKVSKARIL

-299 SQEISQPTEFSME
+299 SQEISLPTEFSME

-322 VEQTLSNGY
+322 VEQTLSDGY

-414 KDAPKVTLMEGK
+414 KDAPKVTLMQGK

-435 IEMRPGQTATLQA
+435 VEMRPGQTATLQA
-448 DKIVVSKASSSAS
+448 DKIVVSKASPSAS

-496 NMDKL
+496 NMGKL

>member
-1 MQQEINIKV
+1 
-10 VAQDRAKDNDF
+10 
-21 KQLFL
+21 
-26 EMYPRLVRYAVSLL
+26 
-40 GDGNEARDVV
+40 
-50 GDVFEKAWNQF
+50 
-61 SSLQMETRRSW
+61 
-72 LYASVRNACLNWLK
+72 
-86 HQQVEQT
+86 
-93 NVEALIE
+93 
-100 ATRYD
+100 
-105 MSTRYEEHER
+105 
-115 LLQQAERIARELK
+115 
-128 EPTCTILRLCYF
+128 
-140 EHLTY
+140 
-145 QQAADSRQAGHQS
+145 
-158 QHREEAYFQGT
+158 
-169 RHFARANEAYKH
+169 
-181 RELGGKI
+181 

-198 YRMDS
+198 YRMDP

-212 SGKVSENV
+212 SEKVSEKV

-246 EAFEQKHIS
+246 EAFEKKHIS
-255 SEEEHLQKAEDEL
+255 SEKEHLSFEKE
-268 SEKKIDKARIL
+268 SIVKNEKKVSKARIL

-322 VEQTLSNGY
+322 VEQTLSDGY

-396 GEMQTQVLGTIF
+396 GEMQTQVLGTVF

-435 IEMRPGQTATLQA
+435 VEMRPGQTATLQS
-448 DKIVVSKASSSAS
+448 DKIVVSRASSSVS

-521 MGVAKVRIEK
+521 MGVAKVRMEK

>member
-1 MQQEINIKV
+1 
-10 VAQDRAKDNDF
+10 
-21 KQLFL
+21 
-26 EMYPRLVRYAVSLL
+26 
-40 GDGNEARDVV
+40 
-50 GDVFEKAWNQF
+50 
-61 SSLQMETRRSW
+61 
-72 LYASVRNACLNWLK
+72 
-86 HQQVEQT
+86 
-93 NVEALIE
+93 
-100 ATRYD
+100 
-105 MSTRYEEHER
+105 
-115 LLQQAERIARELK
+115 
-128 EPTCTILRLCYF
+128 
-140 EHLTY
+140 
-145 QQAADSRQAGHQS
+145 
-158 QHREEAYFQGT
+158 
-169 RHFARANEAYKH
+169 
-181 RELGGKI
+181 

-198 YRMDS
+198 YRM
-203 VSENVSENA
+203 EAENA
-212 SGKVSENV
+212 
-220 SDARLS
+220 SDARLTR
-226 QIFGEAL
+226 IFGEAL
-233 GDEPSKEETLAAW
+233 GGEPSKEETLAAW
-246 EAFEQKHIS
+246 EAFEKKHIS
-255 SEEEHLQKAEDEL
+255 SEEEHLSFEKE
-268 SEKKIDKARIL
+268 SIVKNEKKVSKARIL

-322 VEQTLSNGY
+322 VEQTLSDGY

-349 TRVML
+349 TKVML
-354 NANSTLE
+354 NANSTLG

-396 GEMQTQVLGTIF
+396 GEMQTQVLGTVF

-414 KDAPKVTLMEGK
+414 KDAPKVTLMQGK

-435 IEMRPGQTATLQA
+435 VEMRPGQTATLQA
-448 DKIVVSKASSSAS
+448 DKIVVSKASPSAS

-496 NMDKL
+496 NMGKL

-521 MGVAKVRIEK
+521 MGVARIRIEK

>member
-1 MQQEINIKV
+1 
-10 VAQDRAKDNDF
+10 
-21 KQLFL
+21 
-26 EMYPRLVRYAVSLL
+26 
-40 GDGNEARDVV
+40 
-50 GDVFEKAWNQF
+50 
-61 SSLQMETRRSW
+61 
-72 LYASVRNACLNWLK
+72 
-86 HQQVEQT
+86 
-93 NVEALIE
+93 
-100 ATRYD
+100 
-105 MSTRYEEHER
+105 
-115 LLQQAERIARELK
+115 
-128 EPTCTILRLCYF
+128 
-140 EHLTY
+140 
-145 QQAADSRQAGHQS
+145 
-158 QHREEAYFQGT
+158 
-169 RHFARANEAYKH
+169 
-181 RELGGKI
+181 

-203 VSENVSENA
+203 VSENISENVFEKA
-212 SGKVSENV
+212 SENV
-220 SDARLS
+220 SDTRLS

-246 EAFEQKHIS
+246 EAFEKKHIS
-255 SEEEHLQKAEDEL
+255 SEEEHLSFEKE
-268 SEKKIDKARIL
+268 SIVKNEKKVSKARIL

-322 VEQTLSNGY
+322 VEQTLSDGY

-349 TRVML
+349 TKVML

-414 KDAPKVTLMEGK
+414 KDAPKVTLMQGK

-435 IEMRPGQTATLQA
+435 VEMRPGQTATLQS
-448 DKIVVSKASSSAS
+448 DKIVVSKASPSAS

-521 MGVAKVRIEK
+521 MGVARIRMEK

>member
-1 MQQEINIKV
+1 
-10 VAQDRAKDNDF
+10 
-21 KQLFL
+21 
-26 EMYPRLVRYAVSLL
+26 
-40 GDGNEARDVV
+40 
-50 GDVFEKAWNQF
+50 
-61 SSLQMETRRSW
+61 
-72 LYASVRNACLNWLK
+72 
-86 HQQVEQT
+86 
-93 NVEALIE
+93 
-100 ATRYD
+100 
-105 MSTRYEEHER
+105 
-115 LLQQAERIARELK
+115 
-128 EPTCTILRLCYF
+128 
-140 EHLTY
+140 
-145 QQAADSRQAGHQS
+145 
-158 QHREEAYFQGT
+158 
-169 RHFARANEAYKH
+169 
-181 RELGGKI
+181 

-203 VSENVSENA
+203 VSENVSEKA
-212 SGKVSENV
+212 SEKVSENV

-246 EAFEQKHIS
+246 EAFEKKHIS
-255 SEEEHLQKAEDEL
+255 SEKEHLQKAEDEL
-268 SEKKIDKARIL
+268 SEKKIEDEIGGESSSRKISKARIL
-279 TWITASVAVAASL
+279 AWITASVAVAASL

-322 VEQTLSNGY
+322 VEQTLSDGY

-414 KDAPKVTLMEGK
+414 KDAPKVTLMQGK

-448 DKIVVSKASSSAS
+448 DKIVVSKASPSAS

-496 NMDKL
+496 NMGKL

-506 SRRASLQEIITALNE
+506 SRRSSLQEIITALNE

>member
-1 MQQEINIKV
+1 
-10 VAQDRAKDNDF
+10 
-21 KQLFL
+21 
-26 EMYPRLVRYAVSLL
+26 
-40 GDGNEARDVV
+40 
-50 GDVFEKAWNQF
+50 
-61 SSLQMETRRSW
+61 
-72 LYASVRNACLNWLK
+72 
-86 HQQVEQT
+86 
-93 NVEALIE
+93 
-100 ATRYD
+100 
-105 MSTRYEEHER
+105 
-115 LLQQAERIARELK
+115 
-128 EPTCTILRLCYF
+128 
-140 EHLTY
+140 
-145 QQAADSRQAGHQS
+145 
-158 QHREEAYFQGT
+158 
-169 RHFARANEAYKH
+169 
-181 RELGGKI
+181 

-203 VSENVSENA
+203 VSENVSENV
-212 SGKVSENV
+212 SGKVSEKISEKTSENV

-246 EAFEQKHIS
+246 EAFEKKHIS

-268 SEKKIDKARIL
+268 SEKKIEDEIGRENGNEIGREIEGESSSRKVSKARIL
-279 TWITASVAVAASL
+279 AWITASVAVAASL

-299 SQEISQPTEFSME
+299 SQEISLPTEFSME

-322 VEQTLSNGY
+322 VEQTLSDGY

-414 KDAPKVTLMEGK
+414 KDAPKVTLMQGK

-435 IEMRPGQTATLQA
+435 VEMRPGQTATLQS
-448 DKIVVSKASSSAS
+448 DKIVVSKASPSAS

-496 NMDKL
+496 NMGKL

>member
-1 MQQEINIKV
+1 
-10 VAQDRAKDNDF
+10 
-21 KQLFL
+21 
-26 EMYPRLVRYAVSLL
+26 
-40 GDGNEARDVV
+40 
-50 GDVFEKAWNQF
+50 
-61 SSLQMETRRSW
+61 
-72 LYASVRNACLNWLK
+72 
-86 HQQVEQT
+86 
-93 NVEALIE
+93 
-100 ATRYD
+100 
-105 MSTRYEEHER
+105 
-115 LLQQAERIARELK
+115 
-128 EPTCTILRLCYF
+128 
-140 EHLTY
+140 
-145 QQAADSRQAGHQS
+145 
-158 QHREEAYFQGT
+158 
-169 RHFARANEAYKH
+169 
-181 RELGGKI
+181 

-212 SGKVSENV
+212 SEKVSENV

-246 EAFEQKHIS
+246 EAFEKKHIS

-268 SEKKIDKARIL
+268 SEKKIEDEIGGESSSRKISKARIL
-279 TWITASVAVAASL
+279 AWITASVAVAASL

-349 TRVML
+349 TKVML

-414 KDAPKVTLMEGK
+414 KDAPKVTLMQGK

-435 IEMRPGQTATLQA
+435 VEMRPGQTATLQS
-448 DKIVVSKASSSAS
+448 DKIVVSKASPSAS

-489 VVFQSQA
+489 VVFLSQA

-521 MGVAKVRIEK
+521 MGVARIKIEK

>member
-1 MQQEINIKV
+1 
-10 VAQDRAKDNDF
+10 
-21 KQLFL
+21 
-26 EMYPRLVRYAVSLL
+26 
-40 GDGNEARDVV
+40 
-50 GDVFEKAWNQF
+50 
-61 SSLQMETRRSW
+61 
-72 LYASVRNACLNWLK
+72 
-86 HQQVEQT
+86 
-93 NVEALIE
+93 
-100 ATRYD
+100 
-105 MSTRYEEHER
+105 
-115 LLQQAERIARELK
+115 
-128 EPTCTILRLCYF
+128 
-140 EHLTY
+140 
-145 QQAADSRQAGHQS
+145 
-158 QHREEAYFQGT
+158 
-169 RHFARANEAYKH
+169 
-181 RELGGKI
+181 

-203 VSENVSENA
+203 VSENVSEN
-212 SGKVSENV
+212 VSEKASENA
-220 SDARLS
+220 SDTRLS

-255 SEEEHLQKAEDEL
+255 SEKEL
-268 SEKKIDKARIL
+268 LSFEKESIVKNEKKVSKARIL

-312 LFSEVTSPKQ
+312 LFSEVSSPKQ
-322 VEQTLSNGY
+322 VEQTLSDGY

-349 TRVML
+349 TKVML

-396 GEMQTQVLGTIF
+396 GEMQTQVLGTVF

-414 KDAPKVTLMEGK
+414 KDAPKVTLMQGK

-435 IEMRPGQTATLQA
+435 VEMRPGQTATLQA

>member
-1 MQQEINIKV
+1 MN
-10 VAQDRAKDNDF
+10 KD
-21 KQLFL
+21 
-26 EMYPRLVRYAVSLL
+26 
-40 GDGNEARDVV
+40 
-50 GDVFEKAWNQF
+50 
-61 SSLQMETRRSW
+61 
-72 LYASVRNACLNWLK
+72 
-86 HQQVEQT
+86 
-93 NVEALIE
+93 
-100 ATRYD
+100 
-105 MSTRYEEHER
+105 
-115 LLQQAERIARELK
+115 
-128 EPTCTILRLCYF
+128 
-140 EHLTY
+140 
-145 QQAADSRQAGHQS
+145 
-158 QHREEAYFQGT
+158 
-169 RHFARANEAYKH
+169 
-181 RELGGKI
+181 
-188 MNKNQDQELD
+188 KNQDQELD

-203 VSENVSENA
+203 VSEKVSGNA
-212 SGKVSENV
+212 SEKVSENV

-233 GDEPSKEETLAAW
+233 GDEPSKKETLTAW
-246 EAFEQKHIS
+246 EAFEKKHIS
-255 SEEEHLQKAEDEL
+255 SEKEHLSFEKE
-268 SEKKIDKARIL
+268 SIVKNEKKVSKARIL
-279 TWITASVAVAASL
+279 AWITASVAVAASL

-349 TRVML
+349 TKVML

-435 IEMRPGQTATLQA
+435 VEMRPGQTATLQA

-506 SRRASLQEIITALNE
+506 SRKASLQEIITALNE